1 MKSFCAIFFLAMGP
15 LFLLDHGKL
24 VSAFSYSTKG
34 LSSSTVRRP
43 LISRLSSTKSSD
55 VPTVEERVN
64 KAVVPTINDLIK
76 FGLPTLGIWLLQPIL
91 SLIDTSV
98 IGMSSSS
105 ASSVLELAALGPGI
119 AWIDSSAYLCQFM
132 GMATTNLYAIAIS
145 EGDVQKQRKVLSH
158 ATIISTVLGL
168 LLFVVQFA
176 FAKPLVTVLAGSAVE
191 SIPHALAY
199 ARIRSL
205 ASVIA
210 VPTIVGQAAFLAA
223 QDSVT
228 PLKAVLVGSIINIVG
243 DVLLVCVLGK
253 GIIGAAWATTFS
265 QIGSALYLLAASWR
279 NTKNSNLAAKNPIT
293 TKIMEGSGDTS
304 AGLNSVDVKKKESL
318 ESAGAS
324 SKEASLWSLV
334 QFPGVKDVTQY
345 ISFCGPLFFVLLMK
359 AFSWSYTTY
368 ACSPAG
374 PVSLAAH
381 QIVLNM
387 FCIFAIFG
395 DAVSQISQTYLPQFF
410 GSKKTTKKMYN
421 SGKSI
426 ISNIMKI
433 SISLGLFNCIFAYLA
448 VNKYGQKVSTK
459 TLSDNV
465 IQLREPSRILI
476 FKHASDLAN
485 FRSSPLI
492 DDHPLS
498 QLFTK
503 SVEVNA
509 GMAGVVLYLAAA
521 IFPNTIMAGKLDRVI
536 ESGRV
541 EITDLE
547 G

>member
-1 MKSFCAIFFLAMGP
+1 MKSLCAIFYLSMGP
-15 LFLLDHGKL
+15 LLLVDHGLL
-24 VSAFSYSTKG
+24 VTAFSHPMRE
-34 LSSSTVRRP
+34 LSSSIVRRP

-55 VPTVEERVN
+55 VPTVEERVS
-64 KAVVPTINDLIK
+64 KAVVPTVNDLIK

-98 IGMSSSS
+98 IGMSASS

-168 LLFVVQFA
+168 LLFIVQFA

-191 SIPHALAY
+191 SIPYALAY
-199 ARIRSL
+199 ARIRSI

-243 DVLLVCVLGK
+243 DILLVCVLGK

-265 QIGSALYLLAASWR
+265 QIGSALYLLAASWQ
-279 NTKNSNLAAKNPIT
+279 NTKKSNLAGVKVPIAT
-293 TKIMEGSGDTS
+293 TIMDES
-304 AGLNSVDVKKKESL
+304 ADSSVDFKTLDTDNTLSL
-318 ESAGAS
+318 ESIGQA
-324 SKEASLWSLV
+324 KEPSLWSLV
-334 QFPGVKDVTQY
+334 QFPGLKDVTQY
-345 ISFCGPLFFVLLMK
+345 MSFCGPLFFVLLMK

-410 GSKKTTKKMYN
+410 GSKKTTKKMYD
-421 SGKSI
+421 SGKNI

-448 VNKYGQKVSTK
+448 VNKYGQKVS
-459 TLSDNV
+459 
-465 IQLREPSRILI
+465 
-476 FKHASDLAN
+476 
-485 FRSSPLI
+485 
-492 DDHPLS
+492 
-498 QLFTK
+498 
-503 SVEVNA
+503 
-509 GMAGVVLYLAAA
+509 
-521 IFPNTIMAGKLDRVI
+521 
-536 ESGRV
+536 
-541 EITDLE
+541 
-547 G
+547 

>member
-465 IQLREPSRILI
+465 ILLREPSNILI

>member
-465 IQLREPSRILI
+465 ILLREPSRILI